1 MISEDIYDGL
11 NHISSV
17 KKLTMEEKFPP
28 RANRLLKKK
37 KKKKVDASSGSSG
50 GVVSKT
56 SCADYPSCKCCVDG
70 EDIETICYE
79 SILRCPLLPNSD
91 FGILLIIIQVIAY
104 FLIGIPLVLLI
115 VDKLFCG

>member
-17 KKLTMEEKFPP
+17 ENPTMEEKFTP

-37 KKKKVDASSGSSG
+37 KKKKAADTSSG
-50 GVVSKT
+50 GPVLDKT
-56 SCADYPSCKCCVDG
+56 TCTDYPGCKCCVDG

-79 SILRCPLLPNSD
+79 SILRCPLLPKSD
-91 FGILLIIIQVIAY
+91 FSILLIIIQVIAY

>member
-1 MISEDIYDGL
+1 
-11 NHISSV
+11 
-17 KKLTMEEKFPP
+17 MEENFPS
-28 RANRLLKKK
+28 RTNRLLKKK
-37 KKKKVDASSGSSG
+37 KKKKATASTTSDGP
-50 GVVSKT
+50 VSKT

-91 FGILLIIIQVIAY
+91 FSILLIIIQVIAY